1 MALTVVMKVRIV
13 APFWLG
19 KSACVFCV
27 HSANINYTTSVLA
40 ADVNLNPGNLRLRE
54 DEKPSFNFI
63 PGCWVWELQILHQLI
78 ASQINGM
85 MQT

>member
-19 KSACVFCV
+19 KSACVSCV
-27 HSANINYTTSVLA
+27 PSANINYTTSVLT

-78 ASQINGM
+78 ASQISGM